1 MKGYLSGTSRSS
13 AEDQTK
19 RLREEITKREEEL
32 IRVEQEIERTMAA
45 YVKQLA
51 WNLQNKKP
59 TPGPD
64 QGTKATSLSELRDQE
79 QESTS

>member
-1 MKGYLSGTSRSS
+1 
-13 AEDQTK
+13 
-19 RLREEITKREEEL
+19 
-32 IRVEQEIERTMAA
+32 MAA